1 MSDESRQNI
10 LNRLRIQK
18 DLEKFT
24 AGALARHPNL
34 EELIAAI
41 AALERDEQDQIYRS
55 AELVARTNNE
65 LAAQFIAKAPAAFH
79 AMGGDGVQEW
89 LDGAIQVFDHRGL
102 GFAVDFLEDI
112 DSFAEAYAGR
122 HAQCMFDQASVFLRH
137 FVRGL
142 GGRELRIATDEDTYT
157 DTEGLYLP
165 ASFNVFPDAEQNF
178 TLYKLTAVHLW
189 AQTWY
194 GTWRYQVLE
203 KLMRHFDTDKVLP
216 IFNRLECIRL
226 DACLAREL
234 PGVDIVAAAD
244 AIPLVPGAVEE
255 IAAAHLIERF
265 PQEEL
270 ERAVLPHWRALLR
283 DGGTLRLVASDADA
297 MTQGFAERSY
307 PFADLREALY
317 GGLDRD
323 GELHRNVFTP
333 ESCAEL
339 LAAAGFVD
347 ARVIERGR
355 RNGRRLEFELVAR
368 KAAAM
373 PAALAS

>member
-1 MSDESRQNI
+1 MFKRVLKKVRRRVRKFFGGRASTRSRV
-10 LNRLRIQK
+10 
-18 DLEKFT
+18 
-24 AGALARHPNL
+24 
-34 EELIAAI
+34 
-41 AALERDEQDQIYRS
+41 AALEAKVEGLAVHLPTLLNLIPTLRAAIRQQALSRAEPPADPLAAQLPALLNLVPALRAVTQAQARLEGEL
-55 AELVARTNNE
+55 AELRAE
-65 LAAQFIAKAPAAFH
+65 LAARLDAPLAASRPTVAPRIVDVAK
-79 AMGGDGVQEW
+79 VER
-89 LDGAIQVFDHRGL
+89 LRGL
-102 GFAVDFLEDI
+102 GLKLNLGCGHRPLAGYVNVDL
-112 DSFAEAYAGR
+112 
-122 HAQCMFDQASVFLRH
+122 
-137 FVRGL
+137 
-142 GGRELRIATDEDTYT
+142 
-157 DTEGLYLP
+157 
-165 ASFNVFPDAEQNF
+165 
-178 TLYKLTAVHLW
+178 
-189 AQTWY
+189 
-194 GTWRYQVLE
+194 
-203 KLMRHFDTDKVLP
+203 
-216 IFNRLECIRL
+216 
-226 DACLAREL
+226 REL